1 MLSPWIHIHFLV
13 HFLCSSQSGLLI
25 VYMLPFICL
34 PFFERLL
41 MPAFLLDVCSALS
54 SLLLSPLL
62 AVTDHHWLP
71 KAFSDTLS
79 DLPLP
84 DHPKLSPL
92 NSYRPLQLLCRSYQ
106 VWSIYTVVFT
116 SSHKN
121 RSSPRNILFFPSM
134 CNIVLTH
141 SWYSGNILLD
151 CPVKWHSRELSRKLH
166 PTKNIKNCFMS
177 SSLFF
182 FWLTNKSSV
191 VLWCCMMYPLILKC
205 QSPGEWRMRK
215 YQDVKTGNISRDSV

>member
-1 MLSPWIHIHFLV
+1 MFIKATTHHSPWPIHSSFLSLPPLHFGFWEILFHLSMLSPWIHIHFLV

-41 MPAFLLDVCSALS
+41 MPAFLLDVCSPLS

-106 VWSIYTVVFT
+106 V
-116 SSHKN
+116 
-121 RSSPRNILFFPSM
+121 
-134 CNIVLTH
+134 
-141 SWYSGNILLD
+141 
-151 CPVKWHSRELSRKLH
+151 
-166 PTKNIKNCFMS
+166 
-177 SSLFF
+177 
-182 FWLTNKSSV
+182 
-191 VLWCCMMYPLILKC
+191 
-205 QSPGEWRMRK
+205 
-215 YQDVKTGNISRDSV
+215 